1 MWQNADPDL
10 PLLQEAQDADDA
22 MRRRGPQLPLVGRVV
37 VAAGCPTGIVTRY
50 RATPHYAAR
59 YTHHVDFATVKS
71 VLAAF
76 EREGVRYAIFGA
88 AALNLH
94 GLARFTEDLD
104 VFLEPMADNI
114 ARLRRALASVF
125 DDPSIEQITAED
137 LLGEYPA
144 VQYVPPDG
152 TFHLDLLT
160 RLGQAFAFGDLE
172 VVRTPFEDLT
182 VSVVSPRTLYRMKRD
197 TVRLKDKA
205 DAQLLKER
213 FHLEDP

>member
-1 MWQNADPDL
+1 M
-10 PLLQEAQDADDA
+10 
-22 MRRRGPQLPLVGRVV
+22 
-37 VAAGCPTGIVTRY
+37 
-50 RATPHYAAR
+50 
-59 YTHHVDFATVKS
+59 DFASVKS

-104 VFLEPMADNI
+104 VFLEPTADNV

-125 DDPSIEQITAED
+125 DDPSIEEITAED

-144 VQYVPPDG
+144 VQYVPPAG
-152 TFHLDLLT
+152 TFHVDLLT
-160 RLGQAFAFGDLE
+160 RLGQAFAYDDLE
-172 VVRTPFEDLT
+172 VIRAPFEDLT

-213 FHLEDP
+213 FNLEDP

>member
-1 MWQNADPDL
+1 MRPYGAL
-10 PLLQEAQDADDA
+10 RSEAASRFYSPPPHVIAQAG
-22 MRRRGPQLPLVGRVV
+22 RREDQGGPRGS
-37 VAAGCPTGIVTRY
+37 ASCTRE
-50 RATPHYAAR
+50 RSTVNG
-59 YTHHVDFATVKS
+59 VDFDATKR

-76 EREGVRYAIFGA
+76 ERESVRYVVFGA

-104 VFLEPMADNI
+104 VFVLPERENVN
-114 ARLRRALASVF
+114 RLKSALRSVF
-125 DDPSIEQITAED
+125 SDPHIEEISADD

-152 TFHLDLLT
+152 SFHIDILT
-160 RLGQAFAFGDLE
+160 RLGDAFRFEDLE
-172 VVRTPFEDLT
+172 AERVPFEELT
-182 VSVVSPRTLYRMKRD
+182 VSVASPRTRYRMKRD

-213 FHLEDP
+213 FALDD